1 MNYFVKLFFLVAL
14 SFSVIFSSVGMGY
27 ASEVHPYSMW
37 LKQGESFDLEQY
49 LSVNESITAG
59 CNEDCFDVDLILYD
73 ATKKEVV
80 YQDID
85 ANTNPKITAPYD
97 GDFVVNLLLP
107 NCSLSRGCKVW
118 LDLDEEG

>member
-49 LSVNESITAG
+49 LSANESMTAG

>member
-1 MNYFVKLFFLVAL
+1 MNYFVKLFFLGVL
-14 SFSVIFSSVGMGY
+14 SLFLTFSTAGKSY

-49 LSVNESITAG
+49 LSANESITAG

-73 ATKKEVV
+73 ATRKEVIH
-80 YQDID
+80 QDTEDNI
-85 ANTNPKITAPYD
+85 NPKITAPYD
-97 GDFVVNLLLP
+97 GDFVVNLSLL

-118 LDLDEEG
+118 LDLVED

>member
-1 MNYFVKLFFLVAL
+1 MNDFIKLFCLVL
-14 SFSVIFSSVGMGY
+14 VSFTVIFSSAGMGY
-27 ASEVHPYSMW
+27 ANEVHPYSMW

-49 LSVNESITAG
+49 LSANESITAG

-73 ATKKEVV
+73 AAKKEVV
-80 YQDID
+80 YQDIE

-97 GDFVVNLLLP
+97 GNFVVNLSLP

-118 LDLDEEG
+118 LDLVED